1 MFGAWEWQGV
11 LHEIPVQLRCKW
23 QQFAQ
28 RPDTFRTSDIKI
40 AGGGAGF
47 GMSEISAMRIE
58 GLGEGILSSSDVNSF
73 RSSRLSSYSSSAVKG
88 SLDSPMPFAPLS
100 DIFLRI

>member
-1 MFGAWEWQGV
+1 MFGAWEPQGI
-11 LHEIPVQLRCKW
+11 LHKIPVRLRREW
-23 QQFAQ
+23 QYAQ

-58 GLGEGILSSSDVNSF
+58 GF
-73 RSSRLSSYSSSAVKG
+73 PTAAV
-88 SLDSPMPFAPLS
+88 
-100 DIFLRI
+100 

>member
-1 MFGAWEWQGV
+1 MFGAWELQGI
-11 LHEIPVQLRCKW
+11 LHKIPARLRCKW

-58 GLGEGILSSSDVNSF
+58 KPGA
-73 RSSRLSSYSSSAVKG
+73 RTRQ
-88 SLDSPMPFAPLS
+88 
-100 DIFLRI
+100 

>member
-1 MFGAWEWQGV
+1 MNIHSNPHIFDSHQQMQVQIAVFFKEERQMFGAWEEQGI
-11 LHEIPVQLRCKW
+11 LHEIPVRLRRKW

-58 GLGEGILSSSDVNSF
+58 GF
-73 RSSRLSSYSSSAVKG
+73 PTAAV
-88 SLDSPMPFAPLS
+88 
-100 DIFLRI
+100 